1 MERVVSLHTN
11 KIAVTEQDNMCDGLY
26 YKDYYYGKTKL
37 FLIRD
42 KMVNADLGG
51 YRTGRYQ
58 SAESKILV
66 EIINPFANEQQVN
79 WWYDGKNMRR
89 GLDNKTQ
96 IHSTFIKISDTM
108 VEVCVDAIKYKVF
121 HYTTNIPTNRE
132 EYAAFIKEYESRL
145 QQIDDELTLALL

>member
-11 KIAVTEQDNMCDGLY
+11 KIAVTEQENMCDGLY
-26 YKDYYYGKTKL
+26 FKDSQLYNTRL
-37 FLIRD
+37 FLIRN
-42 KMVNADLGG
+42 KMVNGDLGG

-66 EIINPFANEQQVN
+66 EIIDPFANEQQIN
-79 WWYDGKNMRR
+79 WWFDGKNMRR

-108 VEVCVDAIKYKVF
+108 VDVRVEAINYNVIKY
-121 HYTTNIPTNRE
+121 TASIPTNRE
-132 EYAAFIKEYESRL
+132 EYAVFIKEYESRL